1 MPSLDKRV
9 TPRYRVGPGHYVVY
23 STGGTRPV
31 RDLGLGGVFI
41 EDRYP
46 SAVGTPVHFVLQL
59 GEIGLGLSG
68 VVQRCIPGEGMGV
81 QFQNVSREAQ
91 QGLERYLT
99 GLAKLPAA
107 EPAPPPAPSRAPAKQ
122 PQPPPAS
129 APEGDAPAV
138 AAEPEPA
145 PLSADPAPGESGL
158 SPRLAKLTSEV
169 RAVEEIMKS
178 GDVDTRVL
186 AEFRRAV
193 DQVRLTAWVVQQWFE
208 RQAQQ
213 KDPYTLLPQL
223 TKERMRRMAQLSTDL
238 ALDIDTAEVTHE
250 EEGIVQLSEAVGRL
264 HERLLRIVKK

>member
-91 QGLERYLT
+91 QGLEKYLT
-99 GLAKLPAA
+99 GLAKLPPA
-107 EPAPPPAPSRAPAKQ
+107 EPAPPPAAPRAPAKQ
-122 PQPPPAS
+122 PEPPPAAA
-129 APEGDAPAV
+129 APKSEASAV

-145 PLSADPAPGESGL
+145 LAEPAPSEGIL
-158 SPRLAKLTSEV
+158 SPRLARLTAEV
-169 RAVEEIMKS
+169 RSVEEIMKS

-186 AEFRRAV
+186 AEFRQAV

-223 TKERMRRMAQLSTDL
+223 TKERMRRMAKLSTDL